1 MRKKKLFQKTLS
13 MLTVLTLTATLFVGC
28 GSDAGTQQSAGSEG
42 GDQSSVEESKD
53 TNAGEDSSDP
63 FAFDSPKD
71 VVFPLKEKL
80 TLTVF
85 VNNPDQSVTSYKDNW
100 VTDWIEEQTN
110 IHLDYVYD
118 LTGEEATQKLN
129 LIMTDQNSLPDF
141 FLRTGWTKA
150 EVLSYGS
157 QGLLLPLED
166 MLEQMENWTWM
177 NEQSPMRKGDLTMSD
192 GHIYTYGGE
201 NECFHCMYSNRM
213 YIYKPWVEKY
223 LDGKN
228 PETTEELYNFLKMVK
243 EGDPNGNGIADEVPM
258 TGFIGGWSSDPTVWL
273 MNSFTQCVNPLS
285 NTSPT
290 VAGGMVVNNG
300 KIEYAVMKDEYREG
314 LRFMRKLF
322 AEGLLDN
329 QTFLQDNTQFAATM
343 DASEV
348 NKVAVYA
355 NGGVENSE
363 FWQQVDGEW
372 QNWEILA
379 PVAGPNGV
387 RYSPRSIQTYFEGCI
402 GVVSSTCK
410 YPEIVVALFDFMGSE
425 DAAHH
430 IGGGP
435 EGIGWNYTTEGISL
449 GGGTPTYESYAVPE
463 DYDYVKDG
471 GLSKTYADYRY
482 TPDAM
487 IQRSTAEYR
496 ASLRVEDPDHSTE
509 YWFQQCAELYDQYA
523 PPVDTLVP
531 NLAFEGED
539 AKIVTE
545 GTLTIGGYVSQA
557 QVQFIDGNLD
567 IEKDWDAYIQKLKDM
582 GVEEYIAAYQRS
594 YDAYMAAA
602 EAAGN

>member
-1 MRKKKLFQKTLS
+1 MRKKKLFQRTLS
-13 MLTVLTLTATLFVGC
+13 VLAALTLTAAAFAGC
-28 GSDAGTQQSAGSEG
+28 GSDADTQQNSGTKENERSSAKE
-42 GDQSSVEESKD
+42 D
-53 TNAGEDSSDP
+53 TNAGGDSSDP
-63 FAFDSPKD
+63 FAFDSPGD

-85 VNNPDQSVTSYKDNW
+85 VNNPDQGVTTYQDNW

-110 IHLDYVYD
+110 IRLDYVYD
-118 LTGEEATQKLN
+118 LTGDEATQKLN
-129 LIMTDQNSLPDF
+129 LIMTDPDSMPDF

-166 MLEQMENWTWM
+166 MLEGMENWTWM
-177 NEQSPMRKGDLTMSD
+177 NEQSPMRKADLTMSD

-201 NECFHCMYSNRM
+201 NECFHCMYQHRM

-223 LDGKN
+223 LGGKN

-243 EGDPNGNGIADEVPM
+243 EDDANGNGIADEVPM
-258 TGFIGGWSSDPTVWL
+258 SGYIGGWATDPTVWL

-285 NTSPT
+285 NTNPT

-314 LRFMRKLF
+314 LRYMHRLF
-322 AEGLLDN
+322 EEGLLDN

-379 PVAGPNGV
+379 PVAGPDGV
-387 RYSPRSIQTYFEGCI
+387 RYSGRGIQTYFEGCI
-402 GVVSSTCK
+402 GVISSTCK

-425 DAAHH
+425 DAVHH

-435 EGIGWNYTTEGISL
+435 KGIGWDYTTEGVSL
-449 GGGTPTYESYAVPE
+449 GGGTPTYESYTVPE
-463 DYDYVKDG
+463 DFDYVKDG
-471 GLSKTYADYRY
+471 GLSRTYADYRY

-487 IQRSTAEYR
+487 IQRGTAEYR

-509 YWFQQCAELYDQYA
+509 YWFQQCAELYDKYA
-523 PPVDTLVP
+523 PPVETLVP

-539 AKIVTE
+539 ARIVTE

-582 GVEEYIAAYQRS
+582 GVEEYIAAYQRG

-602 EAAGN
+602 GN

>member
-13 MLTVLTLTATLFVGC
+13 ILTVLTLMAALTGC
-28 GSDAGTQQSAGSEG
+28 GSDSGNQQTSAAQENE
-42 GDQSSVEESKD
+42 QSSDEKSED
-53 TNAGEDSSDP
+53 TNAGGDSSDP

-85 VNNPDQSVTSYKDNW
+85 VNNPDQGVTTYQDNW

-118 LTGEEATQKLN
+118 LTGDEATQKLN
-129 LIMTDQNSLPDF
+129 LIMTDPDSMPDF

-166 MLEQMENWTWM
+166 MLEGMENWSWM
-177 NEQSPMRKGDLTMSD
+177 NEQSPMRKADLTMSD

-201 NECFHCMYSNRM
+201 NECFHCMYQHRM

-223 LDGKN
+223 LGGKN

-243 EGDPNGNGIADEVPM
+243 EDDANGNGIADEVPM
-258 TGFIGGWSSDPTVWL
+258 SGYIGGWASDPTVWL

-285 NTSPT
+285 NTNPT

-314 LRFMRKLF
+314 LRYMRKLF
-322 AEGLLDN
+322 EEGLLDN
-329 QTFLQDNTQFAATM
+329 QTFLQDDTQFSATI
-343 DASEV
+343 DAEEG
-348 NKVAVYA
+348 NKVALYA
-355 NGGVENSE
+355 NGGVQNSE

-379 PVAGPNGV
+379 PVAGPDGV
-387 RYSPRSIQTYFEGCI
+387 RYSGRCIQTYFEGCI

-410 YPEIVVALFDFMGSE
+410 YPEIAVALFDFMASE
-425 DAAHH
+425 DAVHH

-435 EGIGWNYTTEGISL
+435 RGIGWDYTTEGVSL
-449 GGGTPTYESYAVPE
+449 GGGTPTYESYVVPE
-463 DYDYVKDG
+463 DFDYVEDG

-496 ASLRVEDPDHSTE
+496 ASLRVEDPDHSGE
-509 YWFQQCAELYDQYA
+509 YWLQQWAELYDQYA
-523 PPVDTLVP
+523 PAVETLVP

-582 GVEEYIAAYQRS
+582 GVEEYIAAYQRG

-602 EAAGN
+602 GN

>member
-1 MRKKKLFQKTLS
+1 MRKKKLFQKSLS
-13 MLTVLTLTATLFVGC
+13 VLTALTLMTAMFTGC
-28 GSDAGTQQSAGSEG
+28 GSDAGTQQDSAARQNE
-42 GDQSSVEESKD
+42 QSSAEESKD
-53 TNAGEDSSDP
+53 TSAGEDSSDP
-63 FAFDSPKD
+63 FAFNSPKD

-85 VNNPDQSVTSYKDNW
+85 VNNPDQSVTTYQDNW

-118 LTGEEATQKLN
+118 LTGDEATQKLN
-129 LIMTDQNSLPDF
+129 LIMTDPDTMPDF

-150 EVLSYGS
+150 ETLSYGS

-166 MLEQMENWTWM
+166 MLDGMENWTWM
-177 NEQSPMRKGDLTMSD
+177 NEQSPMRKADLTMSD
-192 GHIYTYGGE
+192 GHIYTYGGQ
-201 NECFHCMYSNRM
+201 NECFHCMYQHRM

-223 LDGKN
+223 LNGKN

-243 EGDPNGNGIADEVPM
+243 EDDANGNGIADEVPM
-258 TGFIGGWSSDPTVWL
+258 TGFIGGWATDPTVWI

-285 NTSPT
+285 NTNPT
-290 VAGGMVVNNG
+290 VAGGMVVNDG

-314 LRFMRKLF
+314 LRYMRKLF
-322 AEGLLDN
+322 EEGLLDN
-329 QTFLQDNTQFAATM
+329 QTFLQDSTQFAATM

-379 PVAGPNGV
+379 PVAGPDGV
-387 RYSPRSIQTYFEGCI
+387 RYSGRGIQTYFEGCI

-425 DAAHH
+425 DAVHH

-435 EGIGWNYTTEGISL
+435 EGIGWNYTTEGVSL
-449 GGGTPTYESYAVPE
+449 GGGTPTYESYAIPE
-463 DYDYVKDG
+463 DYDYVKEG
-471 GLSKTYADYRY
+471 GLSKTYSDYRY

-487 IQRSTAEYR
+487 IQRGTAEYR

-509 YWFQQCAELYDQYA
+509 YWFQQCAELYDKYA
-523 PPVDTLVP
+523 PPVETLVP
-531 NLAFEGED
+531 SLSFEGED

-582 GVEEYIAAYQRS
+582 GVEEYIAAYQRG

-602 EAAGN
+602 GN

>member
-13 MLTVLTLTATLFVGC
+13 ILTVLTLMAALTGC
-28 GSDAGTQQSAGSEG
+28 GSDSGNQQTSAAQENE
-42 GDQSSVEESKD
+42 QSSDEKSED
-53 TNAGEDSSDP
+53 TNAGGDSSDP

-85 VNNPDQSVTSYKDNW
+85 VNNPDQGVTTYQDNW

-118 LTGEEATQKLN
+118 LTGDEATQKLN
-129 LIMTDQNSLPDF
+129 LIMTDPDSMPDF

-166 MLEQMENWTWM
+166 MLEGMENWSWM
-177 NEQSPMRKGDLTMSD
+177 NEQSPMRKADLTMSD

-201 NECFHCMYSNRM
+201 NECFHCMYQHRM

-223 LDGKN
+223 LGGKN

-243 EGDPNGNGIADEVPM
+243 EDDANGNGIADEVPM
-258 TGFIGGWSSDPTVWL
+258 SGYIGGWASDPTVWL

-285 NTSPT
+285 NTNPT

-314 LRFMRKLF
+314 LRYMRKLF
-322 AEGLLDN
+322 EEGLLDN
-329 QTFLQDNTQFAATM
+329 QTFLQDDTQFSATV
-343 DASEV
+343 DATEV
-348 NKVAVYA
+348 NKVAVYP
-355 NGGVENSE
+355 GGGMSNSE

-379 PVAGPNGV
+379 PVAGPDGV
-387 RYSPRSIQTYFEGCI
+387 RYSGRCIQTYFEGCI

-410 YPEIVVALFDFMGSE
+410 YPEIAVALFDFMASE
-425 DAAHH
+425 DAVHH

-435 EGIGWNYTTEGISL
+435 RGIGWDYTTEGVSL
-449 GGGTPTYESYAVPE
+449 GGGTPTYESYVVPE
-463 DYDYVKDG
+463 DFDYVEDG

-496 ASLRVEDPDHSTE
+496 ASLRVEDPDHSGE
-509 YWFQQCAELYDQYA
+509 YWLQQWAELYDQYA
-523 PPVDTLVP
+523 PAVETLVP

-582 GVEEYIAAYQRS
+582 GVEEYIAAYQRG

-602 EAAGN
+602 GN

>member
-13 MLTVLTLTATLFVGC
+13 ILTVLTLMAALTGC
-28 GSDAGTQQSAGSEG
+28 GSNPGTQQDSATNESEQSSAGKGE
-42 GDQSSVEESKD
+42 D
-53 TNAGEDSSDP
+53 TNAGGDSSDP

-85 VNNPDQSVTSYKDNW
+85 VNNPDQGVTTYQDNW

-118 LTGEEATQKLN
+118 LTGDEATQKLN
-129 LIMTDQNSLPDF
+129 LIMTDPDSMPDF

-166 MLEQMENWTWM
+166 MLEGMENWSWM
-177 NEQSPMRKGDLTMSD
+177 NEQSPMRKADLTMSD

-201 NECFHCMYSNRM
+201 NECFHCMYQHRM

-223 LDGKN
+223 LGGKN

-243 EGDPNGNGIADEVPM
+243 EDDANGNGIADEVPM
-258 TGFIGGWSSDPTVWL
+258 SGYIGGWASDPTVWL

-285 NTSPT
+285 NTNPT

-314 LRFMRKLF
+314 LRYMRKLF
-322 AEGLLDN
+322 EEGLLDN
-329 QTFLQDNTQFAATM
+329 QTFLQDDTQFSATI
-343 DASEV
+343 DAEEG
-348 NKVAVYA
+348 NKVALYA
-355 NGGVENSE
+355 NGGVQNSE

-379 PVAGPNGV
+379 PVAGPDGV
-387 RYSPRSIQTYFEGCI
+387 RYSGRCIQTYFEGCI

-410 YPEIVVALFDFMGSE
+410 YPEIAVALFDFMASE
-425 DAAHH
+425 DAVHH

-435 EGIGWNYTTEGISL
+435 RGIGWDYTTEGVSL
-449 GGGTPTYESYAVPE
+449 GGGTPTYESYVVPE
-463 DYDYVKDG
+463 DFDYVEDG

-496 ASLRVEDPDHSTE
+496 ASLRVEDPDHSGE
-509 YWFQQCAELYDQYA
+509 YWLQQWAELYDQYA
-523 PPVDTLVP
+523 PAVETLVP

-582 GVEEYIAAYQRS
+582 GVEEYIAAYQRG

-602 EAAGN
+602 GN

>member
-13 MLTVLTLTATLFVGC
+13 VLTVLMLMTATFAGC
-28 GSDAGTQQSAGSEG
+28 GSDADTQQSSETSGNEQSPAGE
-42 GDQSSVEESKD
+42 SSD
-53 TNAGEDSSDP
+53 TGTGEDSSDP

-85 VNNPDQSVTSYKDNW
+85 VNNPDQSVTTYQDNW
-100 VTDWIEEQTN
+100 ATDWIEEQTN

-118 LTGEEATQKLN
+118 LTGDEATQKLN
-129 LIMTDQNSLPDF
+129 LIMTDPDSMPDF
-141 FLRTGWTKA
+141 FMRTGWTKA
-150 EVLSYGS
+150 ETLSYGS

-166 MLEQMENWTWM
+166 MLEEMENWNWM
-177 NEQSPMRKGDLTMSD
+177 NEQSPMRKADLTMSD

-201 NECFHCMYSNRM
+201 NECFHCMYQHRM

-223 LDGKN
+223 LGGKN

-243 EGDPNGNGIADEVPM
+243 EDDANGNGIADEVPM
-258 TGFIGGWSSDPTVWL
+258 TGFIGGWATDPTVWI

-285 NTSPT
+285 NTNPA

-314 LRFMRKLF
+314 LRYMRRLF
-322 AEGLLDN
+322 EEGLLDN

-379 PVAGPNGV
+379 PVAGPDGV
-387 RYSPRSIQTYFEGCI
+387 RYSGRGIQTYFEGCV
-402 GVVSSTCK
+402 GVISSTCK

-425 DAAHH
+425 DAVHH

-435 EGIGWNYTTEGISL
+435 QGIGWDYTTEGVSL

-471 GLSKTYADYRY
+471 GLSRTYADYRY

-487 IQRSTAEYR
+487 IQRGTAEYR

-509 YWFQQCAELYDQYA
+509 YWFQQCAELYDKYA
-523 PPVDTLVP
+523 PPVETLVP

-567 IEKDWDAYIQKLKDM
+567 IETDWDAYIQKLKDM
-582 GVEEYIAAYQRS
+582 GVEEYIAAYQRG

-602 EAAGN
+602 GN

>member
-13 MLTVLTLTATLFVGC
+13 ILTVLTLMAALTGC
-28 GSDAGTQQSAGSEG
+28 GSNPGTQQDSATNESEQSSAGKGE
-42 GDQSSVEESKD
+42 D
-53 TNAGEDSSDP
+53 TNAGGDSSDP

-85 VNNPDQSVTSYKDNW
+85 VNNPDQGVTTYQDNW

-118 LTGEEATQKLN
+118 LTGDEATQKLN
-129 LIMTDQNSLPDF
+129 LIMTDPDSMPDF

-166 MLEQMENWTWM
+166 MLEGMENWSWM
-177 NEQSPMRKGDLTMSD
+177 NEQSPMRKADLTMSD

-201 NECFHCMYSNRM
+201 NECFHCMYQHRM

-223 LDGKN
+223 LGGKN

-243 EGDPNGNGIADEVPM
+243 EDDANGNGIIDEVPM
-258 TGFIGGWSSDPTVWL
+258 SGYIGGWASDPTVWL

-285 NTSPT
+285 NTNPT

-314 LRFMRKLF
+314 LRYMRKLF
-322 AEGLLDN
+322 EEGLLDN
-329 QTFLQDNTQFAATM
+329 QTFLQDDTQFSATI
-343 DASEV
+343 DAEEG
-348 NKVAVYA
+348 NKVALYA
-355 NGGVENSE
+355 NGGVQNSE

-379 PVAGPNGV
+379 PVAGPDGV
-387 RYSPRSIQTYFEGCI
+387 RYSGRCIQTYFEGCI

-410 YPEIVVALFDFMGSE
+410 YPEIAVALFDFMASE
-425 DAAHH
+425 DAVHH

-435 EGIGWNYTTEGISL
+435 RGIGWDYTTEGVSL
-449 GGGTPTYESYAVPE
+449 GGGTPTYESYVVPE
-463 DYDYVKDG
+463 DFDYVEDG

-487 IQRSTAEYR
+487 IQRGTADYR

-523 PPVDTLVP
+523 PAVDTLVP

-582 GVEEYIAAYQRS
+582 GVEEYIAAYQRG

-602 EAAGN
+602 GN

>member
-13 MLTVLTLTATLFVGC
+13 ILTVLTLMAALTGC
-28 GSDAGTQQSAGSEG
+28 GSDSGNQQTSAAQENE
-42 GDQSSVEESKD
+42 QSSDEKSED
-53 TNAGEDSSDP
+53 TNAGGDSSDP

-85 VNNPDQSVTSYKDNW
+85 VNNPDQGVTTYQDNW

-118 LTGEEATQKLN
+118 LTGDEATQKLN
-129 LIMTDQNSLPDF
+129 LIMTDPDSMPDF

-166 MLEQMENWTWM
+166 MLEGMENWSWM
-177 NEQSPMRKGDLTMSD
+177 NEQSPMRKADLTMSD

-201 NECFHCMYSNRM
+201 NECFHCMYQHRM

-223 LDGKN
+223 LGGKN

-243 EGDPNGNGIADEVPM
+243 EDDANGNGIADEVPM
-258 TGFIGGWSSDPTVWL
+258 SGYIGGWASDPTVWL

-285 NTSPT
+285 NTNPT

-314 LRFMRKLF
+314 LRYMRKLF
-322 AEGLLDN
+322 EEGLLDN
-329 QTFLQDNTQFAATM
+329 QTFLQDDTQFAATV
-343 DASEV
+343 DATEV
-348 NKVAVYA
+348 NKVAVYP
-355 NGGVENSE
+355 GGGMSNSE
-363 FWQQVDGEW
+363 FWEEKDGEW

-379 PVAGPNGV
+379 PVAGPDGV
-387 RYSPRSIQTYFEGCI
+387 RYSGRCIQTYFEGCI
-402 GVVSSTCK
+402 GVVSSACK
-410 YPEIVVALFDFMGSE
+410 Y
-425 DAAHH
+425 
-430 IGGGP
+430 
-435 EGIGWNYTTEGISL
+435 YTTEGISL
-449 GGGTPTYESYAVPE
+449 GGGTPTYESYKIPE
-463 DYDYVKDG
+463 DFDYVEDG

-496 ASLRVEDPDHSTE
+496 ASLRVEDPDHSGE
-509 YWFQQCAELYDQYA
+509 YWLQQWAELYDQYA
-523 PPVDTLVP
+523 PAVETLVP

-582 GVEEYIAAYQRS
+582 GVEEYIATYQRG

-602 EAAGN
+602 ESAGN

>member
-1 MRKKKLFQKTLS
+1 MKKKLFQKTLS
-13 MLTVLTLTATLFVGC
+13 VLAALTLVAASLAGC
-28 GSDAGTQQSAGSEG
+28 GQSAGTQQNSADNEG
-42 GDQSSVEESKD
+42 AQGA
-53 TNAGEDSSDP
+53 AGESGNADVGGDSSDP

-85 VNNPDQSVTSYKDNW
+85 VNNPDQSVTSYQDNW
-100 VTDWIEEQTN
+100 VNDWIEEQTN

-118 LTGEEATQKLN
+118 LTGDEATQKLN
-129 LIMTDQNSLPDF
+129 LIMTDPESMPDF

-166 MLEQMENWTWM
+166 MLSEMENWNWM
-177 NEQSPMRKGDLTMSD
+177 NEQSPMRRADLTMGD

-201 NECFHCMYSNRM
+201 NECFHCMYQHRM

-223 LDGKN
+223 LGGKN

-243 EGDPNGNGIADEVPM
+243 EDDANGNGIADEVPM
-258 TGFIGGWSSDPTVWL
+258 TGFIGGWATDPTVWM

-285 NTSPT
+285 NTNPT
-290 VAGGMVVNNG
+290 VAGGMVVKDG

-314 LRFMRKLF
+314 LRFMRRLF
-322 AEGLLDN
+322 EEGLLDN
-329 QTFLQDNTQFAATM
+329 QTFLQDNTQFSATL
-343 DASEV
+343 DASEI

-355 NGGVENSE
+355 NGGVENAE
-363 FWQQVDGEW
+363 FWQQEDGEW

-379 PVAGPNGV
+379 PVAGPEGV
-387 RYSPRSIQTYFEGCI
+387 RYSARGIQTYFEGCI

-410 YPEIVVALFDFMGSE
+410 YPEIVVALLDFMGSE
-425 DAAHH
+425 DANRH

-435 EGIGWNYTTEGISL
+435 QGIGWDYSTEGVSL
-449 GGGTPTYESYAVPE
+449 GGGTPTYETYKLPE
-463 DYDYVKDG
+463 GYDYVKDG
-471 GLSKTYADYRY
+471 GLPKTYADYRY

-487 IQRSTAEYR
+487 IQRGTAENR
-496 ASLRVEDPDHSTE
+496 AALRVEDPDHSTE

-523 PPVDTLVP
+523 PSVETLVP

-567 IEKDWDAYIQKLKDM
+567 IEKDWDAYIRKLEDM
-582 GVEEYIAAYQRS
+582 GVEEYIAAYQRG

-602 EAAGN
+602 AAAEN